1 MANQQHLNLLI
12 KGVDIW
18 NQWRDQNPEI
28 VPDLRKANLSQLN
41 LRGANLD
48 YADLEEAIL
57 ANTNLS
63 EGSLKKANLSYAD
76 LVGAICFRTTITEAN
91 LSHAILINSDL
102 SKANLEQA
110 NLSQAYITDSYL
122 VDTNLGGANLEE
134 CDFTRSYLTGA
145 NLTGTNLQGA
155 DLSETDLTGTIFYE
169 HQSCALNHKQNEIFF
184 EDQLFAQNYYLVIED
199 LVSGFLEETALSS
212 SYEDHLPYLERIWER
227 TKLESIY
234 QTLS

>member
-48 YADLEEAIL
+48 YANLEEAIL

-63 EGSLKKANLSYAD
+63 EGSFKKANLSYAD
-76 LVGAICFRTTITEAN
+76 LVGAICFKTTITE
-91 LSHAILINSDL
+91 
-102 SKANLEQA
+102 
-110 NLSQAYITDSYL
+110 
-122 VDTNLGGANLEE
+122 ANLEE